1 MAIGNRVAVVVAV
14 VAAALS
20 QAGCAITTA
29 HRLSLDNNPLRQ
41 KAEMCEADC
50 HAELD
55 RWPPNRLAYARC
67 LDSCPGAT
75 AIDGGSCADQPA
87 TSDAFCEE
95 TTRPNPSSI
104 AAGTI
109 AAVVVGAALFLAWGA
124 LTLLDDVF
132 SSSRR

>member
-1 MAIGNRVAVVVAV
+1 CTEARGMGTGSRVTVMLVVALAV
-14 VAAALS
+14 ALS

-29 HRLSLDNNPLRQ
+29 HRLSLDGNPLRA
-41 KAEMCEADC
+41 KAEMFEADC

-75 AIDGGSCADQPA
+75 AIDGGSCANQPA

-95 TTRPNPSSI
+95 TTRPNPSGI
-104 AAGTI
+104 AGGTV
-109 AAVVVGAALFLAWGA
+109 AAVVGGAALFLAWGA
-124 LTLLDDVF
+124 LTLLA
-132 SSSRR
+132 